1 MPASGYHF
9 LGWSGD
15 LTGNE
20 NPTDIRA
27 TRNKTITAHFIP
39 QQFTSDDEV
48 LSIVIPEGTIVL
60 DEEDELLSSLELVVD
75 ETPPVPPPEAN
86 IVGLPYNLGPPGATF
101 NQLITITLSYDPA
114 DIPPRVAE
122 EDLILAY
129 YDEDAG
135 EWVELSS
142 VVDTANNTI
151 TALVD
156 HFTTFAIIA
165 PIPPLI
171 PAAFTPSSLSIS
183 PLEVSVGETV
193 STSVLV
199 TNTGE
204 EEGSYIVAL
213 KINEVIEETK
223 EITLASGSETVTFT
237 TAKSEAG
244 TYSVDVNGLSGSFM
258 VKEVPLPSAP
268 PPTTLEG
275 VKWAILG
282 PILAVVVFLTIFLPI
297 RLWRRSQ

>member
-27 TRNKTITAHFIP
+27 TLNKTITAHFIP
-39 QQFTSDDEV
+39 QQFASNDE
-48 LSIVIPEGTIVL
+48 LLTIAIPEGTMVM

-75 ETPPVPPPEAN
+75 ETPLMPPPMSG
-86 IVGLPYNLGPPGATF
+86 IVGLPYNLGPSGTTF

-114 DIPPRVAE
+114 DIPLRTGE

-142 VVDTANNTI
+142 VVDTANSTV

-165 PIPPLI
+165 PILH
-171 PAAFTPSSLSIS
+171 A
-183 PLEVSVGETV
+183 
-193 STSVLV
+193 
-199 TNTGE
+199 
-204 EEGSYIVAL
+204 
-213 KINEVIEETK
+213 KINWV
-223 EITLASGSETVTFT
+223 
-237 TAKSEAG
+237 
-244 TYSVDVNGLSGSFM
+244 
-258 VKEVPLPSAP
+258 
-268 PPTTLEG
+268 
-275 VKWAILG
+275 ILG
-282 PILAVVVFLTIFLPI
+282 PIIAVFVFLVVFLRIRIPTKKTI
-297 RLWRRSQ
+297 